1 MPTKMPFLRP
11 EMRGGVS
18 ALSVYWVVVQEADR
32 LMERTVC
39 IQEVGGLLVLEYD
52 ESNEHITAEGEG
64 RQTGRVNVVTV
75 R

>member
-1 MPTKMPFLRP
+1 
-11 EMRGGVS
+11 MRGGVS
-18 ALSVYWVVVQEADR
+18 ALSVYWVVIQEVNR

-39 IQEVGGLLVLEYD
+39 IQEVGGILVLEYD
-52 ESNEHITAEGEG
+52 KYDDHITAEGEG